1 MKTLS
6 IQEPYASL
14 ILNGY
19 KKIETRSW
27 KTNYRGEILIHAS
40 LSKNFLKT
48 ITDKY
53 VLDLIKNIQ
62 LNYGKIICK
71 AKLIDCIE
79 MTEDYIEKI
88 KLNQKEYSLG
98 IYKTNRYAWILEDIE
113 PLEKAIETQGKLGLW
128 EYNEQLSTKK
138 G

>member
-27 KTNYRGEILIHAS
+27 KTNYRGDVLIHAS
-40 LSKNFLKT
+40 VSKNFIKT
-48 ITDKY
+48 ITNKQ
-53 VLDLIKNIQ
+53 VLDLIKDMS

-71 AKLIDCIE
+71 AKIIDCIE
-79 MTEDYIEKI
+79 MTNNYIEKI
-88 KLNQKEYSLG
+88 KLNKQEFALG
-98 IYKTNRYAWILEDIE
+98 IYEEGRYAWILEDIKPLKE
-113 PLEKAIETQGKLGLW
+113 PIKAKGKLGLW
-128 EYNEQLSTKK
+128 DYE
-138 G
+138 